1 MYKYP
6 VFVKVKQPGE
16 KNFLS
21 NTYNLIL
28 LLTTIR
34 TQVMGS
40 ESMILLFNSVDTLT
54 LYLHC
59 SITSKLQNEFSLKW
73 EVNLEYFI
81 Q

>member
-54 LYLHC
+54 LYC
-59 SITSKLQNEFSLKW
+59 TVPSLQKCKMSL
-73 EVNLEYFI
+73 V
-81 Q
+81 